1 MLDRESIELGQV
13 VGDLPG
19 MVYMRAHATVYH
31 GERRVCTRTWSG
43 FEKSVRD
50 P

>member
-1 MLDRESIELGQV
+1 MLDRESMELGQV

-19 MVYMRAHATVYH
+19 MVYMREHTTVYH
-31 GERRVCTRTWSG
+31 GARGVCARTWSG
-43 FEKSVRD
+43 FQNPVRD